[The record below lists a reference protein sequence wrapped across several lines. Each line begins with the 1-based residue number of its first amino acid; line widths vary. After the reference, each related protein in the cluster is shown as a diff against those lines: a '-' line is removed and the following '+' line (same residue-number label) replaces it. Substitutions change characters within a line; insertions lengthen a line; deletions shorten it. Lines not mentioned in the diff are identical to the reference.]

1 MLFSN
6 GSYLADKDM
15 WNWCKAPENVV
26 EFNVA
31 LFSTLLVAACMEL
44 VLCLIQMVNGLFGC
58 ICGTCSG
65 NKVRPEQ
72 SINFYDAPDYIMF
85 ASALLQLTYIAHLSA

>member
-31 LFSTLLVAACMEL
+31 LFSTLLAAACMEL

-72 SINFYDAPDYIMF
+72 SINFYDAPDYTMF

>member
-44 VLCLIQMVNGLFGC
+44 VL
-58 ICGTCSG
+58 
-65 NKVRPEQ
+65 
-72 SINFYDAPDYIMF
+72 
-85 ASALLQLTYIAHLSA
+85 